1 MSNTIVVVGVVELVE
16 LLPQTTIVA
25 QIDGS

>member
-1 MSNTIVVVGVVELVE
+1 MSNAIVVVGVVELVE

-25 QIDGS
+25 RFDGR